1 MNNPTPGPNFKIL
14 MADDDLDD
22 IQLTKDCF
30 GDIQLPITLNEV
42 SDGQDLM
49 DILKGAAAS
58 KNPNAVLPQ
67 LILLDLNMP
76 RKSGLE
82 VLKEIKEDAHLCKIP
97 IVIFS
102 TSKAKRDIEKA
113 YELGASCFVN
123 KPNTLDEWCDK
134 MGKLAHFWF
143 DCVKVAV

>member
-1 MNNPTPGPNFKIL
+1 

-30 GDIQLPITLNEV
+30 EDIKLPITLNEV
-42 SDGQDLM
+42 SDGQYLIDR
-49 DILKGAAAS
+49 LKGAITS
-58 KNPNAVLPQ
+58 KTSFSELPQ

-82 VLKEIKEDAHLCKIP
+82 ALKEIKEDKVLCKIP

-102 TSKAKRDIEKA
+102 TSKAPKDIEKA
-113 YELGASCFVN
+113 YQLGASCFVN
-123 KPNTLDEWCDK
+123 KPNTLEEWCDK

>member
-1 MNNPTPGPNFKIL
+1 MINNTHTPFKIL

-30 GDIQLPITLNEV
+30 EDIKLPITLNEV
-42 SDGQDLM
+42 SDGQYLIDR
-49 DILKGAAAS
+49 LKGAITS
-58 KNPNAVLPQ
+58 KTSFSELPQ

-82 VLKEIKEDAHLCKIP
+82 ALKEIKEDKVLCKIP

-102 TSKAKRDIEKA
+102 TSKAPKDIEKA
-113 YELGASCFVN
+113 YQLGASCFVN
-123 KPNTLDEWCDK
+123 KPNTLEEWCDK

>member
-1 MNNPTPGPNFKIL
+1 
-14 MADDDLDD
+14 MADDDSDD

-30 GDIQLPITLNEV
+30 VDIQLPISLSDV
-42 SDGQDLM
+42 SDGQNLI
-49 DILKGAAAS
+49 DILKGAAS
-58 KNPNAVLPQ
+58 STNPGANLPQ

-82 VLKEIKEDAHLCKIP
+82 ALKEIKADTKLCKIP

-102 TSKAKRDIEKA
+102 TSKAQKDIEKA

-123 KPNTLDEWCDK
+123 KPNTLEEWCDK

-143 DCVKVAV
+143 DCVKVAS

>member
-1 MNNPTPGPNFKIL
+1 MKNFTPQTSFKIL
-14 MADDDLDD
+14 MADDDVDD

-30 GDIQLPITLNEV
+30 EDINLPITLAEV
-42 SDGQDLM
+42 SDGQHLIDL
-49 DILKGAAAS
+49 LKGAALS
-58 KNPNAVLPQ
+58 TNSLHELPQ

-82 VLKEIKEDAHLCKIP
+82 ALKEIKEDAHLCKIP
-97 IVIFS
+97 IVVFS
-102 TSKAKRDIEKA
+102 TSKAPKDVEKA